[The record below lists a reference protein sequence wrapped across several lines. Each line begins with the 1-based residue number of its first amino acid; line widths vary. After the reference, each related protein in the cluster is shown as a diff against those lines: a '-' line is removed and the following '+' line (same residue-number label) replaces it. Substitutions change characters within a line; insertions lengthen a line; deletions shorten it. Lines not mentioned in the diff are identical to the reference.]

1 MSEHSYKTQIDSD
14 MGPVNLKVKYEIHQG
29 QKGDWH
35 TDTIQPSI
43 NITEVE
49 LVSFEGGKTFNDF
62 LDHLAMEIE
71 EYV

>member
-1 MSEHSYKTQIDSD
+1 
-14 MGPVNLKVKYEIHQG
+14 MGPLMIVATYYVYSG

-35 TDTIQPSI
+35 TETIPPSI
-43 NITEVE
+43 NITDVE